1 MLEGSGREEG
11 KPGSR
16 WSACMVEGEETE
28 SASWGGLDEG
38 VCRRVCFGFGFG
50 WRERQTGEG

>member
-1 MLEGSGREEG
+1 
-11 KPGSR
+11 
-16 WSACMVEGEETE
+16 MVEGEETE